1 MNGTVDLICTLNRR
15 YIPPDKGQK
24 LFLKIDINPTGS
36 TGESLP
42 VAVCLLI
49 DRSGSMVG
57 KKLRSAKEGACN
69 LVDQLTDR
77 DYCGVVTF
85 ESKVSIVVP
94 GQFVRN
100 PQFFEDKIKEI
111 SLGGTTELYRGLEA
125 AFEVLQGSLEFEH
138 GLGSV
143 RRIILLSDGQP
154 TDDRFESEYRSLA
167 QLMREMGI
175 SITAFGIG
183 KDYNEDL
190 LSALAEES
198 GGMWYH
204 ITSPD
209 RIPVIFSKELDNMKT
224 VVLSRPELILKLIQ
238 GVEIDSIYKSSPD
251 VHPISNIG
259 RTNNEYRIP
268 LMDIKAGEP
277 QTITARLA
285 VPQRPEGEWRIA
297 QITLMNGTQDTVRN
311 IIVKCTPDESLWNET
326 DPYPRTL
333 FAVTETQIKVKH
345 GLSGDKTAFR
355 EAETQLKTLIRDREA
370 TRIKDIADRTV
381 VLEEVLDKTRKAMSE
396 EEKKVMKSDL
406 TRVRR

>member
-1 MNGTVDLICTLNRR
+1 
-15 YIPPDKGQK
+15 

-69 LVDQLTDR
+69 LVVQLTDR

-85 ESKVSIVVP
+85 ESKVSIVIP

-125 AFEVLQGSLEFEH
+125 AFEVLQGSCEFEH

-175 SITAFGIG
+175 SITALGIG

-224 VVLSRPELILKLIQ
+224 VVLSRPELILKLSQ
-238 GVEIDSIYKSSPD
+238 GVELDSIYKSSPD

-285 VPQRPEGEWRIA
+285 VSQRPEGEWRIA
-297 QITLMNGTQDTVRN
+297 QVTLMNGTQDTVRN
-311 IIVKCTPDESLWNET
+311 IIVKYTPDESLWNET

>member
-1 MNGTVDLICTLNRR
+1 VNGTVDLICTLNRR

-24 LFLKIDINPTGS
+24 LFLKIDINPTGG

-69 LVDQLTDR
+69 LVVQLTNR

-85 ESKVSIVVP
+85 ESKVAIVVP

-100 PQFFEDKIKEI
+100 PQLFEDKIKEI

-167 QLMREMGI
+167 RLMREMGI
-175 SITAFGIG
+175 SITALGIG

-204 ITSPD
+204 ITSPE

-224 VVLSRPELILKLIQ
+224 VVLSRPEFIDCIALYSKETVLIQ
-238 GVEIDSIYKSSPD
+238 IPFANMRCITYFHDTTYVLNFKSMYGPF
-251 VHPISNIG
+251 
-259 RTNNEYRIP
+259 
-268 LMDIKAGEP
+268 L
-277 QTITARLA
+277 
-285 VPQRPEGEWRIA
+285 
-297 QITLMNGTQDTVRN
+297 
-311 IIVKCTPDESLWNET
+311 
-326 DPYPRTL
+326 
-333 FAVTETQIKVKH
+333 
-345 GLSGDKTAFR
+345 GL
-355 EAETQLKTLIRDREA
+355 
-370 TRIKDIADRTV
+370 
-381 VLEEVLDKTRKAMSE
+381 
-396 EEKKVMKSDL
+396 
-406 TRVRR
+406 